1 MASILSVD
9 DLTVRFAHRTG
20 TVDAVAGASLRVAPN
35 ECLGIVGESAS
46 GKTQLFLAAMGLLGG
61 RAEVSGSIRF
71 AGEELLGK
79 TAAALNA
86 FRGSR
91 LTMIFQ
97 DPMTSLTPHLRIG
110 TQLAEV
116 LVCHS
121 RLSWSAARTEAG
133 RMLERVRMP
142 DAKRRLQQYPYELSG
157 GMRQRVMLA
166 MSLLCKPD
174 LLIADEPTTALDVTL
189 QAQIMELLRITRGET
204 GMALVLISHD
214 LGVIAG
220 LADRILVMYAGRI
233 VENARRRRAFA
244 PTPPSLY
251 RRVAEMRS
259 QPDRA
264 APGAHADSRRTA
276 AAARRTSASLRLRAA
291 LPARRGALPPGASG
305 AERRLELASR
315 LSLPIAMSA
324 ALLEVRNL
332 RVEFGPQTAVSDV
345 NFALFSSETV
355 GLVGESGAG
364 KSSLARALLRLLQ
377 PACGSVELSGL
388 DLLKCPPA
396 VIRAQRRNLQMV
408 FQDPLASLNPRMRI
422 GNAIAEP
429 LLIFAPEL
437 SAGARRRKI
446 AAILQRVG
454 LDLEV
459 AARYPHE
466 LSGGQCQRMCI
477 ARATVL
483 RPEGPDL
490 R

>member
-1 MASILSVD
+1 MASILRVD

-20 TVDAVAGASLRVAPN
+20 TVDAVAGASLRVEPN

-86 FRGSR
+86 IRGSR

-97 DPMTSLTPHLRIG
+97 DPMTSLTPHLTIG

-121 RLSWSAARTEAG
+121 RLSWSAARTAAG

-142 DAKRRLQQYPYELSG
+142 DPKRRLQQYPYELSG

-174 LLIADEPTTALDVTL
+174 LLIADEPTTALDVTM

-233 VENARRRRAFA
+233 VENAAAAELLRQPRHPYTAELLKCVPRLTGPRLARMPTLAGQPPQPGEVRQACAFA
-244 PTPPSLY
+244 PRCP
-251 RRVAEMRS
+251 RVAERC
-259 QPDRA
+259 
-264 APGAHADSRRTA
+264 
-276 AAARRTSASLRLRAA
+276 
-291 LPARRGALPPGASG
+291 
-305 AERRLELASR
+305 RLER
-315 LSLPIAMSA
+315 
-324 ALLEVRNL
+324 
-332 RVEFGPQTAVSDV
+332 
-345 NFALFSSETV
+345 
-355 GLVGESGAG
+355 
-364 KSSLARALLRLLQ
+364 
-377 PACGSVELSGL
+377 PALSG
-388 DLLKCPPA
+388 DSSWQVACH
-396 VIRAQRRNLQMV
+396 
-408 FQDPLASLNPRMRI
+408 FPLP
-422 GNAIAEP
+422 
-429 LLIFAPEL
+429 
-437 SAGARRRKI
+437 
-446 AAILQRVG
+446 
-454 LDLEV
+454 
-459 AARYPHE
+459 
-466 LSGGQCQRMCI
+466 
-477 ARATVL
+477 
-483 RPEGPDL
+483 
-490 R
+490 